1 MFLCNIVKN
10 IFNMK
15 LVLFVTTILVFVSCK
30 RHDISELTTFSDN
43 NYVHAIIEIPA
54 GSNKKMIFKQ
64 EKNTFIH
71 ENKNGARRII
81 DYLPYPVNY
90 GFIPKTEMKES
101 LGGDGD
107 ALDVLVLCS
116 ALATANFL
124 EVKPVGVLKMKDNG
138 QDDHK
143 ILAIP
148 ADTKFQT
155 IKAHGLEHML
165 SDYAT
170 ILDIIEMWFLNYKGD
185 NQMEVLGWG
194 DEKEALE
201 MIKAS
206 QI

>member
-1 MFLCNIVKN
+1 
-10 IFNMK
+10 
-15 LVLFVTTILVFVSCK
+15 
-30 RHDISELTTFSDN
+30 
-43 NYVHAIIEIPA
+43 
-54 GSNKKMIFKQ
+54 MIFKQ

-71 ENKNGARRII
+71 EDKNGAGRII

-170 ILDIIEMWFLNYKGD
+170 ILDIIEIWFLNYKGD